1 MIQRGQR
8 EGSGRHGVT
17 KNLDGARA
25 VSCKGSGA
33 YQSSGVG
40 TVNTEKGDRGAD
52 FLGRGGIG
60 AQTVE
65 GRAGDGELLS
75 GTEAGAGDASG
86 HHRGIEQEKIL
97 ERGEE
102 AVGIEMGG
110 YASDGQSACV
120 LSAG

>member
-1 MIQRGQR
+1 MQRGQR
-8 EGSGRHGVT
+8 EGSGQHGVA
-17 KNLDGARA
+17 KKLDRAEA

-40 TVNTEKGDRGAD
+40 AVNAEQGDGGAD

-65 GRAGDGELLS
+65 GRAGHGKLLG
-75 GTEAGAGDASG
+75 GTQAGAGDASG
-86 HHRGIEQEKIL
+86 HHRGIDREKIL

-102 AVGIEMGG
+102 TGVEMGG
-110 YASDGQSACV
+110 DASDGRSACV